1 MIPSFKDWISYNV
14 AEHGL
19 HTKSFKILGISEN
32 SYHEIRDW
40 NLFVPGYKHN
50 WSWLWSQA
58 SKQDRRKKKNEKKT
72 KKGERKYKVSVVGR
86 IRRVKY
92 YSSSSY

>member
-40 NLFVPGYKHN
+40 NLCVPGN
-50 WSWLWSQA
+50 VPGA
-58 SKQDRRKKKNEKKT
+58 SFIVPKKKK
-72 KKGERKYKVSVVGR
+72 RVSAFPVDKIDSV
-86 IRRVKY
+86 
-92 YSSSSY
+92 